1 MMSWSAI
8 FLGWEGWLSMELA
21 LPCAFFPWV
30 CSFVFTGESPGR
42 RGFFLQPMLYVVELS
57 LKGRV
62 NGFDSLETGLLK

>member
-42 RGFFLQPMLYVVELS
+42 RGFFLQPMLYVVLHCGIEFKRKSQWL
-57 LKGRV
+57 
-62 NGFDSLETGLLK
+62 